1 MDIQVG
7 IDFKENLLSLRNYIS
22 LGFRCDDIDFK
33 NAVIA
38 SIDRM
43 IQFNVSLEIHPLTSG

>member
-1 MDIQVG
+1 MDFEIE
-7 IDFKENLLSLRNYIS
+7 IDFKENLLSLRDYIS

-33 NAVIA
+33 NAAIA

-43 IQFNVSLEIHPLTSG
+43 MEELSDELT